1 MGDKAPVKVEQARL
15 ATVLAD
21 KYMIDREQF
30 LDVLKKTVFPAD
42 KPVNNAQAAAFMIV
56 ASQYELNPF
65 TKEIYAFPAKDGGI
79 IPVVSVDGW
88 LKIANSHPQFDGIE
102 LTDNDDKDGKIVS
115 VTAKVYR
122 KDRKQAVIVTEHLS
136 ECVRD
141 TDPWKRYPRR
151 MLRHK
156 AAIQGIRYAFSFAG
170 IYDPDEAERIQD
182 AEYRVEDA
190 AAIETN
196 TKAKLAELEGKMTAA
211 KGLPSPTAA
220 QEAQTVIGAGKEV
233 AHDQLASPN
242 LRPAPIA
249 ETSQNPQAEAED
261 ATPDWIE
268 SGKDDVLDEIWKLAE
283 SLTST
288 AGNNC
293 VDAVLHDAGLAKY
306 DVLKKRPVEKLR
318 EALKSLQNYTKSNQ

>member
-1 MGDKAPVKVEQARL
+1 MGDIIKAEPARL

-21 KYMIDREQF
+21 KYMVDRKQF
-30 LDVLKKTVFPAD
+30 IDVLKKTVFPSD
-42 KPVNNAQAAAFMIV
+42 KPVNDAQTAAFMIV

-65 TKEIYAFPAKDGGI
+65 TKEIYAFPGKGGGI

-102 LTDNDDKDGKIVS
+102 LVDNDDKDGKIVS

-122 KDRKQAVIVTEHLS
+122 KDRKQAVVVTEHLS

-182 AEYRVEDA
+182 AEYRAEDA
-190 AAIETN
+190 VAIETN
-196 TKAKLAELEGKMTAA
+196 TKAKITDLEERTAA
-211 KGLPSPTAA
+211 AKALKPPTAA
-220 QEAQTVIGAGKEV
+220 QEAQTPLEATTPAPPVAVVLPTAKAEATQPEIDPDAPDWVNNPQPAPELAGK
-233 AHDQLASPN
+233 DGL
-242 LRPAPIA
+242 
-249 ETSQNPQAEAED
+249 
-261 ATPDWIE
+261 
-268 SGKDDVLDEIWKLAE
+268 LDEIWKLAE
-283 SLTST
+283 SLTSKT
-288 AGNNC
+288 GNNC

-306 DVLKKRPVEKLR
+306 DVLKKRPTDKVQ
-318 EALKSLQNYTKSNQ
+318 EALAKLQEFEKANK